1 MYIYI
6 YMYIVYIIIHII
18 YIIISYI
25 NICINMM
32 DSGKLIHIN
41 LKRNLEVK
49 VVPGNVDSPGP
60 WILADTD
67 LIPRT

>member
-1 MYIYI
+1 
-6 YMYIVYIIIHII
+6 
-18 YIIISYI
+18 
-25 NICINMM
+25 M

-41 LKRNLEVK
+41 LKRNLEVQ

>member
-1 MYIYI
+1 
-6 YMYIVYIIIHII
+6 
-18 YIIISYI
+18 
-25 NICINMM
+25 M